1 MDSDLSLHRAYLNP
15 GERPTHSE
23 RTAMAEQNERETNE
37 VSAEVNE
44 KRTYEP
50 PRVESVQ
57 LTREAAE
64 ALT

>member
-1 MDSDLSLHRAYLNP
+1 
-15 GERPTHSE
+15 
-23 RTAMAEQNERETNE
+23 MAEQNEREAIE
-37 VSAEVNE
+37 ASAQVSE
-44 KRTYEP
+44 KKAYVP

>member
-1 MDSDLSLHRAYLNP
+1 MA
-15 GERPTHSE
+15 EMSE
-23 RTAMAEQNERETNE
+23 REANEA
-37 VSAEVNE
+37 SAESSE
-44 KRTYEP
+44 KRTYVP